1 MAKYGLTEQGPN
13 PKRLD
18 VILDEMHDDL
28 TKYTGKNTRQNP
40 QSFLNH
46 YLTNVADAIAE
57 LWEFGTA
64 IYHSQYPSQRNR
76 SESGQRCAV
85 WRFNS
90 WRSYK
95 VLLPHSLYGRRRNA
109 HSRRNNDCFRHQ
121 PGNQP
126 PKPGGWYDNPNV
138 VQ

>member
-18 VILDEMHDDL
+18 VILEEMHDDL

-64 IYHSQYPSQRNR
+64 IYHSQYPSSATGASLDNAAQYGGSTRGGATKTYYL
-76 SESGQRCAV
+76 S
-85 WRFNS
+85 
-90 WRSYK
+90 
-95 VLLPHSLYGRRRNA
+95 LLHN
-109 HSRRNNDCFRHQ
+109 
-121 PGNQP
+121 
-126 PKPGGWYDNPNV
+126 
-138 VQ
+138 

>member
-64 IYHSQYPSQRNR
+64 IIIR
-76 SESGQRCAV
+76 STHPAQPERVWTTLRSMAV
-85 WRFNS
+85 QLVAKLQSPITAFSVR
-90 WRSYK
+90 
-95 VLLPHSLYGRRRNA
+95 A
-109 HSRRNNDCFRHQ
+109 
-121 PGNQP
+121 
-126 PKPGGWYDNPNV
+126 
-138 VQ
+138 